1 MAPGWDPA
9 PAAPPGLL
17 LALLLL
23 PRLLGAAPGAP
34 PQPPAA
40 APEGPAISCVAPAPS
55 LAWFLDGEDGGGG
68 RRLRLA
74 LRPGRLE
81 RTLHNCSAAAA
92 SDPEAS
98 DEAAAAAEA
107 SVLLEVH
114 FQPELLQTEA
124 PREEEQEEGGGSG
137 ALALALLVLVEAHPA
152 ARITWTDPEG
162 RPLLLGNAAPTS
174 ASRFLLLD
182 AKTYP
187 WPPEQALRL
196 QLQLSLRGH
205 QAHAPN
211 TSLPLSGLLAT
222 RVELP
227 LVVLVLGCAGAL
239 GAFLCLG
246 SLLGCL
252 LCQRRRRAKEAKA
265 AAAGPP
271 FLVPLPPRDPS
282 RLKPQMPRANT
293 SLPADLLLNS
303 FSAEATGQEKAAGNA
318 PVEEEEERALSE
330 PENHLVL
337 VERGR
342 RMGGHGN
349 GGSPPSP
356 SLPPPLHF
364 LGAWQVGKARLGQE
378 KQAKWGLIWGL
389 LTGGH
394 LQN

>member
-23 PRLLGAAPGAP
+23 PRLLGAAPGEEEAGRGRRVSPTGGELSRSLSLSLCLRSDAGAP

-211 TSLPLSGLLAT
+211 TSLPLSG
-222 RVELP
+222 
-227 LVVLVLGCAGAL
+227 
-239 GAFLCLG
+239 
-246 SLLGCL
+246 
-252 LCQRRRRAKEAKA
+252 
-265 AAAGPP
+265 PP